1 MEPRIRTELEL
12 CRGAAERASRALGV
26 LLDYSSSAQGF
37 LYMSS
42 PEGLTLVASRSHEPP
57 PVDTEERLLAWLQ
70 GLNGD
75 GNTAETG
82 SGSSFDSFVIVGIPA
97 DCGGERAV
105 VATAVID
112 CRQGTPRLLPDGV
125 LSALGQ
131 SLFDAG
137 DAVRL

>member
-1 MEPRIRTELEL
+1 VLSKLPRRYS
-12 CRGAAERASRALGV
+12 AA
-26 LLDYSSSAQGF
+26 
-37 LYMSS
+37 
-42 PEGLTLVASRSHEPP
+42 